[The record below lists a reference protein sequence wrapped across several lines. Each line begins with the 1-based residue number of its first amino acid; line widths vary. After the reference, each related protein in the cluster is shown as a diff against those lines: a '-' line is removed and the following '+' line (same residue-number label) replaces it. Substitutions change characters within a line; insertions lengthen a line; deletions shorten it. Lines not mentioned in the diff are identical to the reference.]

1 MNESLLFVADLVLQ
15 TLWWVVLGRILISW
29 FDPAGSGRI
38 ARILIEMS
46 EPILAPLRRILPPL
60 GGIDWSPLVTMLLLQ
75 FLRRL
80 V

>member
-38 ARILIEMS
+38 ARTLIEMS

-60 GGIDWSPLVTMLLLQ
+60 GGIDRSPLATMLLLQ